1 MYKQLVIVL
10 VASLCFATVGF
21 SQDMS
26 HKEGMKKEMKK
37 EMMDKKEAMMDKEG
51 MMDKMVKNISLEQI
65 KGDFSVHGLTLA
77 AGTYQF
83 EIVNNN
89 VGTNVGF
96 VIAPAQTPDK
106 HIKEAYVTE
115 AVANNSSQKTNVV
128 NLTPGEY
135 IYFCPLNKTPQYKL
149 TVI

>member
-1 MYKQLVIVL
+1 
-10 VASLCFATVGF
+10 
-21 SQDMS
+21 
-26 HKEGMKKEMKK
+26 
-37 EMMDKKEAMMDKEG
+37 
-51 MMDKMVKNISLEQI
+51 MDKMVKNISLEQI
-65 KGDFSVHGLTLA
+65 KGDFSVHGLTLTS
-77 AGTYQF
+77 GTYQF

-96 VIAPAQTPDK
+96 VLAPAQSPDK

-128 NLTPGEY
+128 TLTPGEY